1 MAKKVVEVQKKGDLT
16 VIFIDNPPHNLL
28 SAQVF
33 AELKEALLEAQADPK
48 IKAVVITGPPPTGR
62 GIFSAGADV
71 KEIWEIIEGGDKA
84 KALALIREAN
94 SITDLL
100 ANLNKLTVAAI
111 DGPCFGGGNEI
122 AMACALRVASEDAKF
137 AQLEI
142 NLGIMPGMGGT
153 QRLPRLIGIHR
164 ALSMLLSGN
173 TIPAQEAKDFG
184 LIDSVASKGKLISQT
199 KSVIEEFLSGRLWL
213 HRAEKYFLEVRES
226 DFVKKMM
233 NTKSFEAVLAIEKA
247 VKEGLGMT
255 LIEGLELEQGLFA
268 NLIFTENARKGVAKL
283 LKIERPSADV
293 ALPKT
298 PAPGIASGPSKNS
311 SEELKML
318 RETVRSFAEEVIR
331 PKVAEMEKN
340 EQIPME
346 LVKKIAELG
355 LLGVAF
361 EEKYGGF
368 GLGKTGYCVV
378 AEELS
383 RVHPSTALLYGAHT
397 SLACGAVNIAGNE
410 EQKEKYL
417 KPAIAGD
424 MFGAF
429 ALTEPNAGSDAAG
442 IDTIAEEKDGF
453 WVLNGKKQFITNG
466 DFADFVVV
474 IAQTDKLLGEK
485 GLTAFIVE
493 TKWSGFSVGKHEDK
507 TGLRASHTVQL
518 FLDNVKVPKENMLGK
533 VGEGF
538 KIAMKTLNGG
548 RLGLGAGCIGISRA
562 CYELAF
568 KYAGERK
575 QFGQTINMFQA
586 NQFALAMMA
595 TKIKFMEYAVYQVA
609 QKTDAGEDTRL
620 ESAMV
625 KLMCSEMCWEIA
637 DSAMQVF
644 GGYGLIKDYV
654 IEMFWRDCRYN
665 RVFEGTNQIQQLLI
679 FKELFKSDGVL
690 DNYEF

>member
-1 MAKKVVEVQKKGDLT
+1 MTKKVIEVQKRDNLT
-16 VIFIDNPPHNLL
+16 VIFIDNPPYNFL

-33 AELKEALLEAQADPK
+33 AELKEALLEAQSDPNTET
-48 IKAVVITGPPPTGR
+48 VVITGR

-71 KEIWEIIEGGDKA
+71 KEIWKIIESGDKE
-84 KALALIREAN
+84 KALALVREAN
-94 SITDLL
+94 SVT
-100 ANLNKLTVAAI
+100 NLIENLDKLTVAAI
-111 DGPCFGGGNEI
+111 EGPCYGGGNEI

-137 AQLEI
+137 AQPEI

-153 QRLPRLIGIHR
+153 QRLPRLVGIHR

-173 TIPAQEAKDFG
+173 AISAKEAKELD
-184 LIDSVASKGKLISQT
+184 LVDSVAPRGKLISQT
-199 KSVIEEFLSGRLWL
+199 KSAIEEFLSGRLWL
-213 HRAEKYFLEVRES
+213 HRAGKYFLEERES

-233 NTKSFEAVLAIEKA
+233 STKSFEAVLAIEKA
-247 VKEGLGMT
+247 AKEGLGMT
-255 LIEGLELEQGLFA
+255 LIEGLELEQELFA

-283 LKIERPSADV
+283 LKIKRPSADV
-293 ALPKT
+293 AFPKT
-298 PAPGIASGPSKNS
+298 FAPDVVNGPGKNS
-311 SEELKML
+311 AEELKML
-318 RETVRSFAEEVIR
+318 RETVRSFAEEVIK

-346 LVKKIAELG
+346 LVKKIAEFG
-355 LLGVAF
+355 LLGVSF

-397 SLACGAVNIAGNE
+397 SLACGAINIAGNE

-417 KPAIAGD
+417 KPAITGD
-424 MFGAF
+424 MIGAF
-429 ALTEPNAGSDAAG
+429 ALTEPNAGSDAAN
-442 IDTIAEEKDGF
+442 IDTTAEEKDGF
-453 WVLNGKKQFITNG
+453 WILNGRKQFITNG

-474 IAQTDKLLGEK
+474 IAQTDKSLGKK

-493 TKWSGFSVGKHEDK
+493 TKWPGFSVGKHEDK

-533 VGEGF
+533 VREGF
-538 KIAMKTLNGG
+538 KVAMKTLNGG
-548 RLGLGAGCIGISRA
+548 RLGLGAGCIGISKA

-609 QKTDAGEDTRL
+609 QKTDAGKDMRL

-637 DSAMQVF
+637 DSAIQVF

-665 RVFEGTNQIQQLLI
+665 RVFEGTNQIQQLFI
-679 FKELFKSDGVL
+679 ISELFNSWGVL
-690 DNYEF
+690 ENYEF

>member
-1 MAKKVVEVQKKGDLT
+1 MAKKVVEIQKKGDLT
-16 VIFIDNPPHNLL
+16 VIFIDNPPFNFL

-33 AELKEALLEAQADPK
+33 AELKEALLEAQTDPNVK
-48 IKAVVITGPPPTGR
+48 TVVITGR
-62 GIFSAGADV
+62 GIFSSGADV
-71 KEIWEIIEGGDKA
+71 KEIWKIIESGDKE
-84 KALALIREAN
+84 KALALVREAN

-100 ANLNKLTVAAI
+100 TNLNKLTVAAI
-111 DGPCFGGGNEI
+111 EGPCFGGGNEI

-137 AQLEI
+137 AQPEI

-429 ALTEPNAGSDAAG
+429 ALTEP
-442 IDTIAEEKDGF
+442 
-453 WVLNGKKQFITNG
+453 
-466 DFADFVVV
+466 
-474 IAQTDKLLGEK
+474 
-485 GLTAFIVE
+485 
-493 TKWSGFSVGKHEDK
+493 
-507 TGLRASHTVQL
+507 
-518 FLDNVKVPKENMLGK
+518 
-533 VGEGF
+533 
-538 KIAMKTLNGG
+538 
-548 RLGLGAGCIGISRA
+548 
-562 CYELAF
+562 
-568 KYAGERK
+568 
-575 QFGQTINMFQA
+575 
-586 NQFALAMMA
+586 
-595 TKIKFMEYAVYQVA
+595 
-609 QKTDAGEDTRL
+609 
-620 ESAMV
+620 
-625 KLMCSEMCWEIA
+625 
-637 DSAMQVF
+637 
-644 GGYGLIKDYV
+644 
-654 IEMFWRDCRYN
+654 
-665 RVFEGTNQIQQLLI
+665 
-679 FKELFKSDGVL
+679 
-690 DNYEF
+690 